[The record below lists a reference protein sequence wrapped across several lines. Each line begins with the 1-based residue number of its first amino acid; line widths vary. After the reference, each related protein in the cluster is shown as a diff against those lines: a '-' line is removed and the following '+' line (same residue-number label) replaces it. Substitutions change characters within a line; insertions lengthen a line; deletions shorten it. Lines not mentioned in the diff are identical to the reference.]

1 MSANRPKTGKR
12 KASWTAFRPG
22 QSGNPKGRPKRTPQ
36 EFQLIEACQEKA
48 PTALVVIETLM
59 RSAKKESVR
68 LDAAI
73 FLIERGYGKAIE
85 TFQQVQ
91 NPLDEASTA
100 VLLAMR
106 DTIIAKE
113 EARLKGLEYASGS

>member
-1 MSANRPKTGKR
+1 MSANKPKTGKR
-12 KASWTAFRPG
+12 KAPWTAFRPG
-22 QSGNPKGRPKRTPQ
+22 QSGNPNGRPKRTPQ

-48 PTALVVIETLM
+48 PEALIVIETLM
-59 RSAKKESVR
+59 RSGKKESVR

-73 FLIERGYGKAIE
+73 FLIERGYGKPIE

-106 DTIIAKE
+106 DHFTAKLQV
-113 EARLKGLEYASGS
+113 APKVLAYHDGS